1 MFLKNQEQ
9 FCDSFEIDQ
18 CMYNLN
24 VQQRS
29 LANLYRSKRSAP
41 KKFPRLE
48 ALMRKFKLSRHKL
61 KDDID
66 ADCDKID
73 ADCTQISISDSD
85 DDKNDDDSNIDDK
98 KIRYPIPMMTKKKE
112 QTLSVDWE
120 NLEEL
125 VFGSPRS
132 P

>member
-48 ALMRKFKLSRHKL
+48 ALMRKLKLSRHKL

-73 ADCTQISISDSD
+73 ADCTQVLISD
-85 DDKNDDDSNIDDK
+85 DDEHDDDEHDDDSTSYGLMK
-98 KIRYPIPMMTKKKE
+98 LQPIEKE
-112 QTLSVDWE
+112 KEKTWGVDWE

>member
-48 ALMRKFKLSRHKL
+48 ALMRKFKLSRHKKLNDDIDENCDKL

-66 ADCDKID
+66 P
-73 ADCTQISISDSD
+73 DCTPISISDSD
-85 DDKNDDDSNIDDK
+85 DDKKDDAMKS
-98 KIRYPIPMMTKKKE
+98 
-112 QTLSVDWE
+112 
-120 NLEEL
+120 
-125 VFGSPRS
+125 
-132 P
+132 